1 MEGAATVKG
10 AATVMEIE
18 NLGEIRRMLAGRV
31 STILKASR
39 IDADVSQEK
48 LATLLG
54 WTRNMIANLETGRR
68 VVRVDDLV
76 VIARALNI
84 EPERLLRRILQW

>member
-1 MEGAATVKG
+1 M
-10 AATVMEIE
+10 MEIE

-48 LATLLG
+48 LATMLG

-76 VIARALNI
+76 VISRALNI